1 MKISVKLISLILSL
15 VMVFLALPVTAFA
28 AEKTEYIKELRLSTA
43 PTEEEAKQWLVDN
56 GYVVLSTNLNKDTK
70 KDPVFLGYKIT
81 YDAKEAITDM
91 AVMQMDG
98 GYSFS
103 EYAAALEEQ
112 QGDVEEMLTAFVVA
126 IEEYAANYNAGKKN
140 AIAAHDMMNRFVE
153 DDSGMLLGDF
163 LISYSNNMEQLTK
176 LFMQSNHMVLG
187 YLDYMFALACT
198 DYTFENNWLAKFSKA
213 DPYGDYDP
221 LVYDDLAKEIFSAWA
236 DLREGLV
243 IAERSFDSLSEFDSA
258 ADYRDAL
265 GEEQLAEDMN
275 CLNYY
280 ATLSAYNYGGKS
292 MVEFFLQ
299 DPDEIDLEDL
309 YPLLSVLTPG
319 QIECIKT
326 VGFKPL
332 IEYAII
338 AEEDVEILAESFDST
353 LAAKGVTG
361 TYSVYSN
368 VDRSLF
374 NGEGI
379 ALTSQALRE
388 SASTGEADWYKGNI
402 DKGLETAL
410 ISIVGAAAILG
421 AVCIARAAIVTAK
434 MSQTLT
440 AFLAFAE
447 EYSGWY
453 TMAELTEFYIT
464 GPTNFQTAGLGVR
477 IAGGVC
483 IGIAL
488 IAFAVLLGLEL
499 YNYNHPEYTEIPRII
514 VDHII
519 TDEDEYYLNYYC
531 VRDQDGEL
539 GDMNAWSGQRWNA
552 LYATTD
558 KRAGAPIKANSLSVK
573 IKDNSPDD
581 HETYSVHYF
590 GEESAANV
598 NRYSLKRTAPA
609 IYMFFKRDNALAKT
623 ASTFSGGTVAM
634 FTGIGI
640 IGGTAIGIAGVICAG
655 KIKKKKENCAEK
667 VEQSEE
673 I

>member
-1 MKISVKLISLILSL
+1 MAMKIRIKLLSFLLSL
-15 VMVFLALPVTAFA
+15 LMVFTALPVTAFA
-28 AEKTEYIKELRLSTA
+28 AGKTEYIKEFRLSTA
-43 PTEEEAKQWLVDN
+43 KTEEEAKQWLVDN
-56 GYVVLSTNLNKDTK
+56 GYTVLGTNLNKDTK

-81 YDAKEAITDM
+81 YDANEAITDM
-91 AVMQMDG
+91 AVMQMSG

-103 EYAAALEEQ
+103 EYKAALEAQ
-112 QGDVEEMLTAFVVA
+112 KADVEEMLDAFVIA
-126 IEEYAANYNAGKKN
+126 IGEYVANYKAGKKN

-153 DDSGMLLGDF
+153 DDSGKLLGDF
-163 LISYSNNMEQLTK
+163 LIDYAGDKEQLTK
-176 LFMQSNHMVLG
+176 LFMQSNQMVLV
-187 YLDYMFALACT
+187 YLNYMFSLACT
-198 DYTFENNWLAKFSKA
+198 DYGSENNWLAKFAQA
-213 DPYGDYDP
+213 DPYGEYDP
-221 LVYDDLAKEIFSAWA
+221 LIYDDAAKDIFSAWE
-236 DLREGLV
+236 DLRSELV
-243 IAERSFDSLSEFDSA
+243 IAEKNLESLDEFDNA
-258 ADYRDAL
+258 ADYRDAI
-265 GEEQLAEDMN
+265 GEEQLTEDMSFM
-275 CLNYY
+275 NYY
-280 ATLSAYNYGGKS
+280 SILTAYEYNGKP
-292 MVEFFLQ
+292 MVEFFMKN
-299 DPDEIDLEDL
+299 PNEIDLDEL
-309 YPLLSVLTPG
+309 YPLISALTPG
-319 QIECIKT
+319 QIECVKQT
-326 VGFKPL
+326 GFKPL
-332 IEYAII
+332 IEYASL
-338 AEEDVEILAESFDST
+338 EEEEVEALTDNFTAT
-353 LAAKGVTG
+353 LKAKGITD
-361 TYSVYSN
+361 TFSVYAN

-410 ISIVGAAAILG
+410 ISIVGAATILG
-421 AVCIARAAIVTAK
+421 AVCMARAAIVAAK

-453 TMAELTEFYIT
+453 TMAELTELYIT
-464 GPTNFQTAGLGVR
+464 GPTNFQSAGVAAR
-477 IAGGVC
+477 VAGGVC

-558 KRAGAPIKANSLSVK
+558 KRAGDPIKANSLSVK

-598 NRYSLKRTAPA
+598 NRYSLKKTSPA
-609 IYMFFKRDNALAKT
+609 IYMFFKRDHNLSET
-623 ASTFSGGTVAM
+623 ASTFSGGMLMM
-634 FTGIGI
+634 FTGLGALGGVLIGSL
-640 IGGTAIGIAGVICAG
+640 GVIGAD
-655 KIKKKKENCAEK
+655 KLKKKKEESASADTE
-667 VEQSEE
+667 
-673 I
+673 

>member
-1 MKISVKLISLILSL
+1 MKIGIKLLSFLLSL
-15 VMVFLALPVTAFA
+15 LMVFAALPVTAFA
-28 AEKTEYIKELRLSTA
+28 AGKTEYIKDFRLSTA
-43 PTEEEAKQWLVDN
+43 KTEEEAKQWLVDN
-56 GYVVLSTNLNKDTK
+56 GYTVLGTNLNKDTK

-81 YDAKEAITDM
+81 YDANEAITDM
-91 AVMQMDG
+91 AVMQMGG

-103 EYAAALEEQ
+103 EYKAALEAQ
-112 QGDVEEMLTAFVVA
+112 KADVEEMLDAFVIA
-126 IEEYAANYNAGKKN
+126 IGEYVANYKAGKKN

-153 DDSGMLLGDF
+153 DDSGKLLGDF
-163 LISYSNNMEQLTK
+163 LIDYAGDKEQLTK
-176 LFMQSNHMVLG
+176 LFMQSNQMVLV
-187 YLDYMFALACT
+187 YLNYMFSLACT
-198 DYTFENNWLAKFSKA
+198 DYGSENNWLAKFAQA
-213 DPYGDYDP
+213 DPYGEYDP
-221 LVYDDLAKEIFSAWA
+221 LIYDDAAKDIFSAWE
-236 DLREGLV
+236 DLRSELV
-243 IAERSFDSLSEFDSA
+243 IAEKTLESLDEFDNA
-258 ADYRDAL
+258 ADYRDAI
-265 GEEQLAEDMN
+265 GEEQLTEDMSFM
-275 CLNYY
+275 NYY
-280 ATLSAYNYGGKS
+280 AILTAYEYNGKP
-292 MVEFFLQ
+292 MVEFFMK
-299 DPDEIDLEDL
+299 DPNEIDLEEL
-309 YPLLSVLTPG
+309 YPLISALTPG
-319 QIECIKT
+319 QIECVKQT
-326 VGFKPL
+326 GFKPL
-332 IEYAII
+332 IEYASL
-338 AEEDVEILAESFDST
+338 EEEEVEALTDNFTAT
-353 LAAKGVTG
+353 LKAKDITD
-361 TYSVYSN
+361 TYSVYTN

-421 AVCIARAAIVTAK
+421 AVCMARAAIVAAK

-453 TMAELTEFYIT
+453 TVAELTELYIT
-464 GPTNFQTAGLGVR
+464 RPTNFQSAGLAARV
-477 IAGGVC
+477 AGGVC

-488 IAFAVLLGLEL
+488 ISLAVLLGLEL

-558 KRAGAPIKANSLSVK
+558 KRAGDPIKANSLSVK

-598 NRYSLKRTAPA
+598 NRYSLKKTSPA
-609 IYMFFKRDNALAKT
+609 IYMFFKRDHNLSKT
-623 ASTFSGGTVAM
+623 ASVFSGGMLVM
-634 FTGIGI
+634 FTGLGALGGI
-640 IGGTAIGIAGVICAG
+640 AIGSLGVIGAG
-655 KIKKKKENCAEK
+655 KLKKKKEESASADTE
-667 VEQSEE
+667 
-673 I
+673 